1 MSYCSLFIVLFFLS
15 LESSQ
20 TLELMEKIASVFGK
34 PLKNK
39 GDDLQDEDDDDEE
52 ENEDVSSHQKYKF

>member
-1 MSYCSLFIVLFFLS
+1 
-15 LESSQ
+15 
-20 TLELMEKIASVFGK
+20 MEKIASVFGK